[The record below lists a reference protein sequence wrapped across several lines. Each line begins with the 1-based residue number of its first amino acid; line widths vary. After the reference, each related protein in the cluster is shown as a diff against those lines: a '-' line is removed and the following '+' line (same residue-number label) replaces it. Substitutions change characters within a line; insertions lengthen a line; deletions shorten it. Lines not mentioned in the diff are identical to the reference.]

1 MRRITPWL
9 PRYEIACRLTRR
21 RNEIHYKRRL
31 SNYFPIKE
39 ENLKRKKLKL
49 RNSTPLLRERLSVRN
64 SNCDNLFGIFL
75 S

>member
-39 ENLKRKKLKL
+39 ENLKKKKKK
-49 RNSTPLLRERLSVRN
+49 NEIEKFHTTIERTIRRVKQ
-64 SNCDNLFGIFL
+64 
-75 S
+75 

>member
-39 ENLKRKKLKL
+39 ENLKKKKKKKKKRNEIE
-49 RNSTPLLRERLSVRN
+49 RNSTS
-64 SNCDNLFGIFL
+64 LF
-75 S
+75 